1 MEGKAFRAAVSKLID
16 NLMGKMASMEWTG
29 KVASVEGGEVTLNA
43 GKKTGLAVGD
53 RLRVYGEGREVIDPD
68 TKVSLGRRPGAEKG
82 GIELVDFFGVAAPE
96 AEVILDGVAQGP
108 ASAFTEDRYLK
119 VSPGKHVLELR
130 LPGYETYTREFYMA
144 NSLLRIEEGLI
155 RK

>member
-1 MEGKAFRAAVSKLID
+1 MRKSIARAV
-16 NLMGKMASMEWTG
+16 
-29 KVASVEGGEVTLNA
+29 KVLSVVALLLAGTVLLGGCYP
-43 GKKTGLAVGD
+43 KSQ
-53 RLRVYGEGREVIDPD
+53 VYGVGNEAG
-68 TKVSLGRRPGAEKG
+68 
-82 GIELVDFFGVAAPE
+82 LVFNVNPPE
-96 AEVILDGVAQGP
+96 AEVVLDGVAQGP

-119 VSPGKHVLELR
+119 VSPGKHTLELR

>member
-1 MEGKAFRAAVSKLID
+1 MRKSIAR
-16 NLMGKMASMEWTG
+16 T
-29 KVASVEGGEVTLNA
+29 VTLLSLVAVLPAVVLLA
-43 GKKTGLAVGD
+43 GGCYP
-53 RLRVYGEGREVIDPD
+53 RSQVYGVGNEAG
-68 TKVSLGRRPGAEKG
+68 
-82 GIELVDFFGVAAPE
+82 LVFNVNPPE
-96 AEVILDGVAQGP
+96 AEVVIDGVAQGP
-108 ASAFTEDRYLK
+108 ASAYTEERYLK